1 VGFGSVTPVSFADLP
16 HQPRAV
22 AILRGALARD
32 RLHHALLLTGPA
44 GSGKRALALAVASA
58 LNCERAPGE
67 GCGACATCERI
78 AAGVHPDVITL
89 AREGAAQIIPIE
101 TVRTQ
106 VVAAVGLP
114 PHEARERLF
123 LIDEATALPPAA
135 ANALLK
141 TLEEPPARTRFVLM
155 TAAPDQLLP
164 TIRSRCQRIS
174 LAALDVAARRATGDE
189 AVAAVAEALCDAL
202 DAGPG
207 AAIRVAQR
215 VSEDK
220 LDADQVVELAAIE
233 LGGRAVAAVRAGE
246 LTRARRTAARAQLL
260 VGAHGALALHNGN
273 PGVSIE
279 AIVHR
284 LAREVA

>member
-141 TLEEPPARTRFVLM
+141 TLEEPPARTPLRADDGGARSAL
-155 TAAPDQLLP
+155 ADDPQPLP
-164 TIRSRCQRIS
+164 
-174 LAALDVAARRATGDE
+174 
-189 AVAAVAEALCDAL
+189 
-202 DAGPG
+202 
-207 AAIRVAQR
+207 
-215 VSEDK
+215 
-220 LDADQVVELAAIE
+220 ADQP
-233 LGGRAVAAVRAGE
+233 G
-246 LTRARRTAARAQLL
+246 RARRRR
-260 VGAHGALALHNGN
+260 
-273 PGVSIE
+273 PP
-279 AIVHR
+279 R
-284 LAREVA
+284 DRR